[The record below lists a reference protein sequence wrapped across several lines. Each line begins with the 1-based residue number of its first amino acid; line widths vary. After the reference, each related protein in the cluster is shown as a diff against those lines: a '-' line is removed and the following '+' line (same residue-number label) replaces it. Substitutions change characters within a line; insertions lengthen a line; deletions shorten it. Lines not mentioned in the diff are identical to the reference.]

1 MSWGATVSA
10 IQGLVAKEAVVS
22 SMEVINAVQE
32 GGNIF
37 AQGTQFAFF
46 NGFSAYGYM
55 IFTLFSAPCFG
66 AIGAMRRELGSSKE
80 MWKALFIETGV
91 AWVLASLVGMWGV
104 FL

>member
-1 MSWGATVSA
+1 
-10 IQGLVAKEAVVS
+10 
-22 SMEVINAVQE
+22 
-32 GGNIF
+32 
-37 AQGTQFAFF
+37 
-46 NGFSAYGYM
+46 M

-91 AWVLASLVGMWGV
+91 AWILASLVGMWGV